1 MGPISQS
8 DGHDR
13 LWLIDELVPGLATG
27 LDDGVVIFEDAV
39 REPILAEVLPDVLD
53 RVQLGGARGQQDDGE
68 VFRNLELAGA
78 VPTGAVHQDDAM
90 GLGSDVAADFVEM
103 HLHGAGVGDP
113 KRSAWL
119 TGVSEGLMAEVDQL
133 GPDWN
138 PPEPEELSLLGF
150 LGRRANG
157 DKVKSEQTPRGRQE
171 MWSSD

>member
-1 MGPISQS
+1 MSKS
-8 DGHDR
+8 VR
-13 LWLIDELVPGLATG
+13 DELLEEFTLGFAFDESLRQQLSYEQIIALA
-27 LDDGVVIFEDAV
+27 DM
-39 REPILAEVLPDVLD
+39 
-53 RVQLGGARGQQDDGE
+53 
-68 VFRNLELAGA
+68 LAGWA
-78 VPTGAVHQDDAM
+78 LDERT
-90 GLGSDVAADFVEM
+90 
-103 HLHGAGVGDP
+103 DP